1 MAGLWSPVSSIWS
14 AIASLHRA
22 ARLLF
27 DRCATA
33 PETRPLLAVSRAH
46 PPATLTDCPA
56 VSAGGGEAVIPR
68 LVVRGPMAVA
78 LPRSRSPRTLHPGC
92 FWARH
97 CRLCWSSSGADGVPS
112 SAGNGAGSGRW
123 HPLRAPASDPTPITQ
138 VKVRT
143 RAKSITGFSLS
154 KPVPGF
160 KTGYQFSGSCLTSLV
175 TTLLIVSEDM
185 IYAVDLVLDHLQLC
199 L

>member
-56 VSAGGGEAVIPR
+56 VSAGGGGGDSPARRPR
-68 LVVRGPMAVA
+68 ADGRCTSPVA
-78 LPRSRSPRTLHPGC
+78 LPPYPPPRPFLSAPLP
-92 FWARH
+92 AMLIVLR
-97 CRLCWSSSGADGVPS
+97 RRWSSVIGRERRRVRPVTPPS
-112 SAGNGAGSGRW
+112 RPRQRSNSDHARKSTYSCEIDYRFLTFQTGSR
-123 HPLRAPASDPTPITQ
+123 
-138 VKVRT
+138 
-143 RAKSITGFSLS
+143 F
-154 KPVPGF
+154 
-160 KTGYQFSGSCLTSLV
+160 
-175 TTLLIVSEDM
+175 
-185 IYAVDLVLDHLQLC
+185 
-199 L
+199 